1 MFEVHEQDTCHT
13 HSFSF
18 SLLHREY
25 TLRFARVLITFS
37 IHTMIIYTTIVS
49 KQELLTLLAKLA
61 DSCLVNVC
69 HRASQSPPAACAV
82 DSHSEAAMRVQ

>member
-1 MFEVHEQDTCHT
+1 MYSSYLSYYNCNK
-13 HSFSF
+13 
-18 SLLHREY
+18 
-25 TLRFARVLITFS
+25 TLS
-37 IHTMIIYTTIVS
+37 SY
-49 KQELLTLLAKLA
+49 TLLAKLA